1 MKIMLADDEPSICT
15 IVEHLA
21 REIRYEYCSASTGT
35 EALQV
40 FEEQAPDLVI
50 LDVMMPDI
58 DGYHVCKS
66 IRAKDSDVPIIF
78 LTAKG
83 DIVDKG
89 IGFEAGCDDYI
100 VKPFSPSELAMRIK
114 ALLRRRNHLLSSVDD
129 LIEADGL
136 TIDIKRKKVFVGEK
150 TVALTPKEFMILVL
164 LASHPGEVFTH
175 EQLIRE
181 VWGEEYVGSTTSIAV
196 FISKIREKIE
206 KDPSKPRYL
215 QTVWRFG
222 YRFGD

>member
-1 MKIMLADDEPSICT
+1 MKIMLADDELSIHA
-15 IVEHLA
+15 IVERLTQ
-21 REIRYEYCSASTGT
+21 EIEYEYCGAHTGV
-35 EALQV
+35 EALKV
-40 FEEQAPDLVI
+40 FEEEAPDLIV
-50 LDVMMPDI
+50 LDVMMPDM
-58 DGYHVCKS
+58 DGFRVCKE
-66 IRAKDSDVPIIF
+66 IRARGSNVPIIF

-89 IGFEAGCDDYI
+89 IGFEAGCDDYL
-100 VKPFSPSELAMRIK
+100 VKPFSPSELAMRMK
-114 ALLRRRNHLLSSVDD
+114 ALLRRQSNVMSSVDD

-136 TIDIKRKKVFVGEK
+136 TIDIKRKKVFIEGK
-150 TVALTPKEFMILVL
+150 TVSLTPKEFMILVI
-164 LASHPGEVFTH
+164 LASHPGEVFTQ

-181 VWGEEYVGSTTSIAV
+181 VWGEEYIGSTTSIAV

-206 KDPSKPRYL
+206 KDSSKPRYL